1 MKKVIV
7 AVGFVLL
14 GIAIVG
20 LITGTLQNSINTL
33 IGNTITDI
41 NGVNPNP

>member
-20 LITGTLQNSINTL
+20 LITGTLQTA
-33 IGNTITDI
+33 I
-41 NGVNPNP
+41 NGVITRTVTDIGTVNP